1 MAILVTGGAGYIG
14 SHCVAALCARGA
26 DVVVV
31 DNLSTGHR
39 EALKGGRL
47 YVGDVG
53 DRTFL
58 EGVFRQEQ
66 IEAVIHFAAF
76 SLVAESMAVPEKY
89 FRNNCM
95 AGLTLIDTMLTF
107 GVPYLIFSSTAATYG
122 EPDYVP
128 IDEEHPKKPTNAYGE
143 SKLIVERMLRWNDSA
158 HGLKYV
164 ALRYF
169 NVAGALSDGSIGEDH
184 SPETHLIPLVLA
196 TALGQREKLSL
207 FGTDYPTRDAARA
220 AVLAACD
227 VEATSSLGANLELN
241 APGVNKGRALVALAE
256 TLGYRRE
263 NVMACGDSDNDLA
276 MIRMA
281 GLGVA
286 MGNAEPEILAAAAAV
301 TDDNDH
307 DGVAKAI
314 ERYILGT
321 LVEEPPVPSP
331 AR

>member
-1 MAILVTGGAGYIG
+1 MQDIRVLGLDLDGTVFDSEKRISPRTMAAMQ
-14 SHCVAALCARGA
+14 AAIARG
-26 DVVVV
+26 VVV
-31 DNLSTGHR
+31 LPATGRPVSGVPKEFLH
-39 EALKGGRL
+39 
-47 YVGDVG
+47 
-53 DRTFL
+53 L
-58 EGVFRQEQ
+58 EGVRY
-66 IEAVIHFAAF
+66 A
-76 SLVAESMAVPEKY
+76 
-89 FRNNCM
+89 
-95 AGLTLIDTMLTF
+95 LTSNGATVTELATGRRVVELTF
-107 GVPYLIFSSTAATYG
+107 DADTAGQVYDIVRRFNSALSIFIDGNSYTSADNMDKMVEFSPPALRPYLRDSRIPVQDMHAF
-122 EPDYVP
+122 
-128 IDEEHPKKPTNAYGE
+128 
-143 SKLIVERMLRWNDSA
+143 LRQHA
-158 HGLKYV
+158 HGIEK
-164 ALRYF
+164 F
-169 NVAGALSDGSIGEDH
+169 SILY
-184 SPETHLIPLVLA
+184 P
-196 TALGQREKLSL
+196 
-207 FGTDYPTRDAARA
+207 DYPTRDAARA